1 MCADGDG
8 LHDDLRDI
16 PWEDIFKLR
25 ASAAASEFCEW
36 FQLAIDVYMCHCK
49 YQVKSHSSPWFTAD
63 CDAAIVHRNNFLC
76 LYQQKKSSKS
86 KVSSDRIV
94 IEAKGF

>member
-1 MCADGDG
+1 M
-8 LHDDLRDI
+8 RDI